1 MSRKLSDA
9 QLSDKNIHF
18 LSEATAVLLEKYIS
32 PSHFFHSMN
41 LVAGLCCS
49 LASVVRAA
57 GWSSGRWSDGHYSN
71 GRSRGSSGHCSSTVT
86 GGTHGGSHHG
96 GAHSHDAG
104 GGLGDCWTG
113 AGDHCDR
120 GSTRSG
126 HHGRAVVAA
135 VAAVGLAS
143 MADVHGGSHHHH
155 GGEAG
160 NAEDLHC
167 RCVGDEGT

>member
-1 MSRKLSDA
+1 
-9 QLSDKNIHF
+9 
-18 LSEATAVLLEKYIS
+18 
-32 PSHFFHSMN
+32 MN
-41 LVAGLCCS
+41 LVAGLGCS

-57 GWSSGRWSDGHYSN
+57 GWSSGRWSGGRWSDGHYSN
-71 GRSRGSSGHCSSTVT
+71 GRSRGSSGHCSITIT
-86 GGTHGGSHHG
+86 GDTHGGSHHG
-96 GAHSHDAG
+96 AGLIANHRGGAHGHDAG
-104 GGLGDCWTG
+104 GGWGGCWTG